1 MNTKSKY
8 PFSIALAAL
17 VIVLF
22 LSLFVLEITDSIV
35 FHHKLARSA
44 FFFPPAAVLL
54 WGVLARRR
62 WAWFA
67 ARVMTFLGAL
77 VFAATGILVIFN
89 THVKPRDQ
97 HGIFTISFLLC
108 VILAATFI
116 ALGRPAARN
125 LYQPE
130 EQHEH

>member
-1 MNTKSKY
+1 MRTKIKY
-8 PFSIALAAL
+8 PFSIALAAF

-35 FHHKLARSA
+35 FHHRLARSA

-67 ARVMTFLGAL
+67 ARAVTFVGAL
-77 VFAATGILVIFN
+77 IFTATGVVAILN
-89 THVKPRDQ
+89 THMKPRDQ
-97 HGIFTISFLLC
+97 HGILTISFLLGA
-108 VILAATFI
+108 ILAATFTV
-116 ALGRPAARN
+116 LGRPAARN
-125 LYQPE
+125 LYQPG